1 MRENQ
6 ESPPPRPSWFQ
17 RLWAE
22 RLAFFNFF
30 SLGVLKA
37 TDALILLFLIP
48 IIISRVGIANF
59 GVIAF
64 VTVWLNYGRTIVDY
78 GFNISG
84 VRQIAL
90 IGEDRNALSHLF
102 YQVLYSKAVIAIFF
116 SIILLL
122 IIQFIPFL
130 HEKAEVFHWGLWMV
144 VGQVFFT
151 DWFFIGLQKSYLLAL
166 ANLLIKSL
174 YAVLIF
180 FGIAHESDFIYVLA
194 YQGIAATTVGVG
206 VILYIVFRFR
216 LRFQAPQL
224 GSILSHLKTDFKLL
238 GSSLAV
244 EFNSS
249 YSLLVLNV
257 IWGDILTGY
266 FNVMYRLLQPVR
278 FLLIIFSQTIFPIVC
293 EKTKEGW
300 SALKQYL
307 RSAFLLFLGV
317 PILAVI
323 LLALCA
329 EPIFLYFAG
338 DVNEELLYSL
348 RLYLLVPLVTLF
360 NIPAYQILLAYDLKT
375 AYVTVLL
382 SSLVINLVL
391 AYFLTRAYQLNG
403 LICSLMIVEA
413 WVSIGLYLM
422 LNKHR
427 NLITKHG

>member
-1 MRENQ
+1 MNDFPG
-6 ESPPPRPSWFQ
+6 SPPEQSWFD
-17 RLWAE
+17 RLWSA
-22 RLAFFNFF
+22 RLTFFNFF
-30 SLGVLKA
+30 SLGLLKA

-48 IIISRVGIANF
+48 IIIARVGIANF
-59 GVIAF
+59 GIIAF
-64 VTVWLNYGRTIVDY
+64 VGVWLNYGRTIVDY

-90 IGEDRNALSHLF
+90 IGEDRQALSQLF
-102 YQVLYSKAVIAIFF
+102 FQVLYSKAVIATLFTVG
-116 SIILLL
+116 LLAL
-122 IIQFIPFL
+122 VQVIPFL
-130 HEKAEVFHWGLWMV
+130 EEKRAVFQWGLWMIA
-144 VGQVFFT
+144 GQVFFT

-174 YAVLIF
+174 YAILIWG
-180 FGIAHESDFIYVLA
+180 GIGGEADYIYVLA
-194 YQGIAATTVGVG
+194 YQGLAATLIGIFVMA
-206 VILYIVFRFR
+206 YIVFQFR
-216 LRFQAPQL
+216 LKLQAPNWQAIL
-224 GSILSHLKTDFKLL
+224 GHLQTDFKLL
-238 GSSLAV
+238 GSNLAT

-249 YSLLVLNV
+249 YSLLILNI
-257 IWGDILTGY
+257 IWGDVLTGY
-266 FNVMYRLLQPVR
+266 FNVMYRLLQPIR

-300 SALKQYL
+300 LALQQYL
-307 RSAFLLFLGV
+307 RNAFLLFLGA

-338 DVNEELLYSL
+338 DVNDNLLYSL
-348 RLYLLVPLVTLF
+348 RLYLIVPLVTML

-382 SSLVINLVL
+382 SGLAVNLIL
-391 AYFLTRAYQLNG
+391 AYFLTKAFQLNG
-403 LICSLMIVEA
+403 LICALLVVES
-413 WVSIGLYLM
+413 WVTIGLYLM

>member
-1 MRENQ
+1 MKETPGS
-6 ESPPPRPSWFQ
+6 SPPNQWLE
-17 RLWAE
+17 RLWSA
-22 RLAFFNFF
+22 RLTFFNFF
-30 SLGVLKA
+30 SLGLLKA

-48 IIISRVGIANF
+48 IIISRVGIAYF

-64 VTVWLNYGRTIVDY
+64 VGVWLNYGRAVVDY

-90 IGEDRNALSHLF
+90 IGEDRQALSHLF
-102 YQVLYSKAVIAIFF
+102 FQVLYSKTVIALFF
-116 SIILLL
+116 AGALL
-122 IIQFIPFL
+122 ILVQVVPFL
-130 HEKAEVFHWGLWMV
+130 GEKKAVFQWGLWMIA
-144 VGQVFFT
+144 GQVFFT
-151 DWFFIGLQKSYLLAL
+151 DWFFIGLQKSYLLAI

-180 FGIAHESDFIYVLA
+180 WGIQGEADYIYVLA
-194 YQGIAATTVGVG
+194 YQGLAATAVGAL
-206 VILYIVFRFR
+206 VIVYIVIRFK
-216 LRFQAPQL
+216 LSIKAPSWQAIL
-224 GSILSHLKTDFKLL
+224 GHLKTDFKLL
-238 GSSLAV
+238 GSNLAV

-266 FNVMYRLLQPVR
+266 FNVMYRLLQPIR

-300 SALKQYL
+300 LALKQYL
-307 RSAFLLFLGV
+307 RNAFLLFVGA
-317 PILAVI
+317 PILAVV
-323 LLALCA
+323 LLAFCA

-338 DVNEELLYSL
+338 DVNEDLLYSL
-348 RLYLLVPLVTLF
+348 RLYLIVPLVTLL

-382 SSLVINLVL
+382 SGLAVNLIL
-391 AYFLTRAYQLNG
+391 AYFLTEAFQLNG
-403 LICSLMIVEA
+403 LICSLLIVEA
-413 WVSIGLYLM
+413 WVSIGLYIM

-427 NLITKHG
+427 NLITQHG